1 MNTTDLERFKRI
13 PRNDILIYLHQ
24 NTLLGNNI
32 KIRDIYDRINKP
44 TNIFCY
50 IIDDLLRLSLIECK
64 NYSSLTNDF
73 NCFFPESINN
83 VEIKLT
89 TKGEDYVESRLFGF
103 NLNKYG
109 ENDSTNM
116 IKIGNLS
123 GRIDLLFS
131 QSYEEFKNTFSLLN
145 IGHVDAYYLLTG
157 ITHKQNSEKKVFI
170 SYSWDSEKHKEWITK
185 LANDLSVYF
194 HVEYD
199 NNLKIAMSPNN
210 YMKQNILS
218 SDFVLIVFTPNYLKK
233 IKDKSDSGAKF
244 EYSIIENDLFRK
256 ISFGKYIPILK
267 EGNINES
274 IPETMSDSIYV
285 DFTSENLYKDKLKDL
300 IEKIKQ

>member
-1 MNTTDLERFKRI
+1 MNTIDLERFKRI

-50 IIDDLLRLSLIECK
+50 IIDDLLGLSLVECK

-73 NCFFPESINN
+73 NCFFPERLKN

-89 TKGEDYVESRLFGF
+89 PDGEDYVESRLFGY
-103 NLNKYG
+103 NLHKFG

-116 IKIGNLS
+116 IKTGNFS
-123 GRIDLLFS
+123 GRLDLLYR
-131 QSYEEFKNTFSLLN
+131 QSYEEFYNAHSSVNMDHVNT
-145 IGHVDAYYLLTG
+145 YYTLTG

-170 SYSWDSEKHKEWITK
+170 SYSWDSEEHKEWIAK
-185 LANDLSVYF
+185 LANDLSDYF

-199 NNLKIAMSPNN
+199 KNLKIAMSPIN

-218 SDFVLIVFTPNYLKK
+218 SDYVLIVFTLNYLEK
-233 IKDKSDSGAKF
+233 IKDKSASGAKF
-244 EYSIIENDLFRK
+244 EYSIIEEDLFRK

-274 IPETMSDSIYV
+274 IPEKMNDSIYV
-285 DFTSENLYKDKLKDL
+285 DFTSENSYKERLIDL